1 MNSNTTQQYH
11 WVAFYYVFRRPYSM
25 VNDDVP
31 LCTMF
36 LIDDV
41 FYLKDSVNGSVYRST
56 MMVTMYVANQ
66 NHITVILSST
76 YVFY

>member
-1 MNSNTTQQYH
+1 
-11 WVAFYYVFRRPYSM
+11 M